1 MFPIALSTIL
11 NVISVLGQSLFFNSN
26 QYFPQSHMAHIQH
39 PQMQGALDDIY
50 CSTSII
56 CQAKEV
62 HQDSSLINMKLLQAL
77 SGNKAYNRNE
87 EFKREDEIQNTAE
100 PYHLFRNLAGIKTS
114 KASQEDN
121 TGAHVMKH
129 KSNNGAKQKV

>member
-1 MFPIALSTIL
+1 
-11 NVISVLGQSLFFNSN
+11 
-26 QYFPQSHMAHIQH
+26 MAHIQH

-129 KSNNGAKQKV
+129 KSNNGGILGAWVSNLIHHHLSLTNGRCSNTIQ